1 MEKKMELEV
10 KRFMAGE
17 IAKGTSLSDL
27 QQLVN
32 EKFNQKLT
40 YMDIRI
46 MASELDGIDWNAHD
60 PKAQAK
66 AKAEEK
72 AAAEA
77 AKEAEA
83 KAGAEGGDALEPD
96 VEAVPGDGKT
106 VVEVSKL
113 VRPGTALSGTVKF
126 ASGSS
131 AEWYVDQFE
140 RLGLENLRGEK
151 PTQADIEAFQKELER
166 VFAR

>member
-1 MEKKMELEV
+1 MEKERELEV

-17 IAKGTSLSDL
+17 IAAGTSLSDL

-32 EKFNQKLT
+32 EKFNLQLT

-72 AAAEA
+72 AAAAAAAEA
-77 AKEAEA
+77 AAAE
-83 KAGAEGGDALEPD
+83 GAEGGDALEPD
-96 VEAVPGDGKT
+96 VEAEPGDGKT

-113 VRPGTALSGTVKF
+113 VRPGMALSGTVKF
-126 ASGSS
+126 ASGST
-131 AEWYVDQFE
+131 AEWYVDQFG
-140 RLGLENLRGEK
+140 RLGLENLHGEK

>member
-1 MEKKMELEV
+1 MEKEMELEV

-46 MASELDGIDWNAHD
+46 RASELDGIDWNAHD

-66 AKAEEK
+66 AKAEAEAK
-72 AAAEA
+72 AKAEAEAQAKADAEAAAAEA
-77 AKEAEA
+77 APEA
-83 KAGAEGGDALEPD
+83 
-96 VEAVPGDGKT
+96 
-106 VVEVSKL
+106 
-113 VRPGTALSGTVKF
+113 
-126 ASGSS
+126 
-131 AEWYVDQFE
+131 
-140 RLGLENLRGEK
+140 
-151 PTQADIEAFQKELER
+151 
-166 VFAR
+166 

>member
-1 MEKKMELEV
+1 MEKEMELEV

-72 AAAEA
+72 AAA
-77 AKEAEA
+77 KEAD
-83 KAGAEGGDALEPD
+83 GGDALEPD
-96 VEAVPGDGKT
+96 VEAEPGDGKT

-131 AEWYVDQFE
+131 AEWYVDQFG

>member
-1 MEKKMELEV
+1 MEKEMELEV

-72 AAAEA
+72 AAA
-77 AKEAEA
+77 KEADDAEEA
-83 KAGAEGGDALEPD
+83 DGGDALEPD
-96 VEAVPGDGKT
+96 VEAEPGDGKT

-131 AEWYVDQFE
+131 AEWYVDQFG

-151 PTQADIEAFQKELER
+151 PTQADIEAVQKELER

>member
-1 MEKKMELEV
+1 MEKERELEV

-17 IAKGTSLSDL
+17 IAKGTSLSEL
-27 QQLVN
+27 QRLVN
-32 EKFNQKLT
+32 EKFNLQLT

-46 MASELDGIDWNAHD
+46 MASELNGIDWNAHD

-72 AAAEA
+72 TAAEA
-77 AKEAEA
+77 AKEAA
-83 KAGAEGGDALEPD
+83 AAGGDALEPD
-96 VEAVPGDGKT
+96 VEAEPGDGKT

-131 AEWYVDQFE
+131 AEWYVDQFG

>member
-1 MEKKMELEV
+1 MEKEMELEV

-72 AAAEA
+72 AAA
-77 AKEAEA
+77 KEAD
-83 KAGAEGGDALEPD
+83 GAEEADGGDALEPD
-96 VEAVPGDGKT
+96 VEAEPGDGKT

-113 VRPGTALSGTVKF
+113 VRPGTALSGTVTVSVTAVLRVRLLAF
-126 ASGSS
+126 A
-131 AEWYVDQFE
+131 EY
-140 RLGLENLRGEK
+140 
-151 PTQADIEAFQKELER
+151 P
-166 VFAR
+166 ARKVWLMVWVNI

>member
-1 MEKKMELEV
+1 MEKERELEV

-17 IAKGTSLSDL
+17 IAKGMSLSEL
-27 QQLVN
+27 QRLVN
-32 EKFNQKLT
+32 EKFNLQLT

-46 MASELDGIDWNAHD
+46 MASELNGIDWNAHD

-66 AKAEEK
+66 AAEKAEAGAPEEAD
-72 AAAEA
+72 AAA
-77 AKEAEA
+77 
-83 KAGAEGGDALEPD
+83 AGAGGGDALEPD
-96 VEAVPGDGKT
+96 VEAEPGDGKT

-131 AEWYVDQFE
+131 AEWYVDQFG

-166 VFAR
+166 VFSR

>member
-1 MEKKMELEV
+1 MEKEMELEV

-77 AKEAEA
+77 AKAETRSNPTW
-83 KAGAEGGDALEPD
+83 K
-96 VEAVPGDGKT
+96 
-106 VVEVSKL
+106 
-113 VRPGTALSGTVKF
+113 RCPGTGRP
-126 ASGSS
+126 
-131 AEWYVDQFE
+131 WW
-140 RLGLENLRGEK
+140 R
-151 PTQADIEAFQKELER
+151 
-166 VFAR
+166 

>member
-1 MEKKMELEV
+1 MEKERELEV
-10 KRFMAGE
+10 KQFMAGE
-17 IAKGTSLSDL
+17 IAKGTSLSEL
-27 QQLVN
+27 QRLVN
-32 EKFNQKLT
+32 EKFNLQLT

-46 MASELDGIDWNAHD
+46 MASELNGIDWNAHD
-60 PKAQAK
+60 PKTQAK
-66 AKAEEK
+66 AKAAEK
-72 AAAEA
+72 AAAGAPEA
-77 AKEAEA
+77 DDAAAEA
-83 KAGAEGGDALEPD
+83 GSGDALEPD
-96 VEAVPGDGKT
+96 VEAEPGDGKT

-131 AEWYVDQFE
+131 AEWYVDQFG

-166 VFAR
+166 VFSR

>member
-1 MEKKMELEV
+1 MEKEMELEV

-77 AKEAEA
+77 AKGGEA
-83 KAGAEGGDALEPD
+83 KAGAVGGDALGPD

-131 AEWYVDQFE
+131 AEWYVDQFG

-166 VFAR
+166 AFAR

>member
-1 MEKKMELEV
+1 MEKEMELEV

-66 AKAEEK
+66 ASR
-72 AAAEA
+72 
-77 AKEAEA
+77 
-83 KAGAEGGDALEPD
+83 GGSGEGG
-96 VEAVPGDGKT
+96 
-106 VVEVSKL
+106 
-113 VRPGTALSGTVKF
+113 
-126 ASGSS
+126 
-131 AEWYVDQFE
+131 
-140 RLGLENLRGEK
+140 
-151 PTQADIEAFQKELER
+151 
-166 VFAR
+166 

>member
-1 MEKKMELEV
+1 MEKEMELEV

-72 AAAEA
+72 AAA
-77 AKEAEA
+77 KEAD
-83 KAGAEGGDALEPD
+83 GAEEADGGDALEPD
-96 VEAVPGDGKT
+96 VEAEPGDGKT

-113 VRPGTALSGTVKF
+113 VRPGTALSGMVCRPVR
-126 ASGSS
+126 AAWSGES
-131 AEWYVDQFE
+131 ARREADAGGHRSVPE
-140 RLGLENLRGEK
+140 RAGAGFRPLRECSPLPG
-151 PTQADIEAFQKELER
+151 R
-166 VFAR
+166 